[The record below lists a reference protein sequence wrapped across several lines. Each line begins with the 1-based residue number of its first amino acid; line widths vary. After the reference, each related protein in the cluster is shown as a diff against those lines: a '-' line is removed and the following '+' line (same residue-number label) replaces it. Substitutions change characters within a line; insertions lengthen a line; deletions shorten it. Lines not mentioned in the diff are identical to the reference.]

1 MPPGFPC
8 FFPPVLG
15 FTMLQL
21 LRSLYAVAELHS
33 CSHFK
38 KFYKKNKI
46 LNFEKNPSFRS
57 EEVYILMLYR
67 MTLEI

>member
-1 MPPGFPC
+1 MRKGWNTPEFWLFFF

-46 LNFEKNPSFRS
+46 LNFEKNPSFR
-57 EEVYILMLYR
+57 
-67 MTLEI
+67 